1 MTMRNIIASARD
13 SLADVSDAAVASVAG
28 KTAVVSGLTAG
39 LGGLTSTD
47 IAAFGG
53 LAVAAVTAVVGL
65 VYKHKDSARRKR
77 LDLLDEEI
85 KIITRDQLRDSAR
98 HTAVDG

>member
-28 KTAVVSGLTAG
+28 KTAVVSGITAG
-39 LGGLTSTD
+39 FGGLTSTD

-53 LAVAAVTAVVGL
+53 LAIAAITGIVGL
-65 VYKHKDSARRKR
+65 IYKHKDNARQAR
-77 LDLLDEEI
+77 LAAIDEEI
-85 KIITRDQLRDSAR
+85 KMIQRDRWRDSDR
-98 HTAVDG
+98 HPTVCD